1 MAGQSQAASV
11 RCSRMDSNSH
21 PIVELRHARNLGPA
35 IAWRYVAG
43 AASGLSAV
51 SIAAVFGLALSVA
64 VLIVVLSVVNGFE
77 RELRERVLGVLA
89 HATIYFPQPSR
100 PDRRAESRLVG
111 TGGITALS
119 PIVEEAALASNG
131 VKVAGVLV
139 TGIEPERHRSVS
151 DLERYV
157 LPTGAILEPGLF
169 QAWLGQRLAG
179 QLGVQVGDQVTLVL
193 PIPTVSPVGL
203 LPRQR
208 SFTISG
214 LINTQSEMDARG
226 VFIHIDDARRLF
238 RLGEQIAGYQL
249 RIADLF
255 ATDEL
260 YLASA
265 TAFGEREMQVRPWTR
280 VHGNLYQ
287 AIVTQ
292 KVTMF
297 VLLSFLVA
305 VAAFNLVSGLVMVA
319 EQKRVDVA
327 ILRSL
332 GSTTRTVLT
341 IFLSLGLL
349 LGGTGLCLGLLTG
362 VGISHVLPGL
372 LTFVSSWSGRE
383 LMGQYFISYLP
394 IDVRQ
399 VDLIVITIISGVL
412 ILLATLYPAWKATRQ
427 RPVEILAHE

>member
-1 MAGQSQAASV
+1 MITGSQFSPD
-11 RCSRMDSNSH
+11 RQH
-21 PIVELRHARNLGPA
+21 PHALSAA

-43 AASGLSAV
+43 AANGLSAV

-100 PDRRAESRLVG
+100 PDLRAESTLVG
-111 TGGITALS
+111 TGGIVGLS
-119 PIVEEAALASNG
+119 PIVEEAALASSG
-131 VKVAGVLV
+131 EKVAGVLV
-139 TGIEPERHRSVS
+139 TGIEPGRHRSVS
-151 DLERYV
+151 DLEQYV
-157 LPTGAILEPGLF
+157 RPQGAVLEPGRF
-169 QAWLGQRLAG
+169 QAWLGVRLAR
-179 QLGVQVGDQVTLVL
+179 QLDVRVGDQVTIVL
-193 PIPTVSPVGL
+193 PVPTVSPVGL

-208 SFTISG
+208 LFIVSG

-238 RLGEQIAGYQL
+238 RLGERIAGYQL

-260 YLASA
+260 YAA
-265 TAFGEREMQVRPWTR
+265 AEAAFDEREMQVRPWTR
-280 VHGNLYQ
+280 VQGNLYQ

-319 EQKRVDVA
+319 EQKRTDVA
-327 ILRSL
+327 VLRSL
-332 GSTTRTVLT
+332 GSTTSTVMI
-341 IFLSLGLL
+341 IFLSLGLM
-349 LGGTGLCLGLLTG
+349 LGGSGLCLGLLGG
-362 VGISHVLPGL
+362 VGIAHLLPDL
-372 LTFVSSWSGRE
+372 LTWASNLRGQE
-383 LMGQYFISYLP
+383 LMGQYFIGYLP
-394 IDVRQ
+394 VDVRTA
-399 VDLIVITIISGVL
+399 DLVVITLISGIL
-412 ILLATLYPAWKATRQ
+412 ILLAALYPAWKATRQ

>member
-1 MAGQSQAASV
+1 MISTSPPANEA
-11 RCSRMDSNSH
+11 
-21 PIVELRHARNLGPA
+21 RHAHSLGPS

-43 AASGLSAV
+43 AANGLSAV

-64 VLIVVLSVVNGFE
+64 VLIIVLSVVNGFE

-89 HATIYFPQPSR
+89 HATIYFPQPAR
-100 PDRRAESRLVG
+100 PDVRAERRLLG
-111 TGGITALS
+111 TEGITGVS

-139 TGIEPERHRSVS
+139 TGIEPVRHQTVS
-151 DLERYV
+151 DLGQYV
-157 LPTGAILEPGLF
+157 RPSDAVLESGQF
-169 QAWLGQRLAG
+169 QAWFGARLAR
-179 QLGVQVGDQVTLVL
+179 QLDVKVGDQVTLVL

-208 SFTISG
+208 LFTISG

-238 RLGEQIAGYQL
+238 RLGERIAGYQL

-260 YLASA
+260 FGA
-265 TAFGEREMQVRPWTR
+265 TEAAFGEREMQVRPWTR

-332 GSTTRTVLT
+332 GSNTQTVLT

-349 LGGTGLCLGLLTG
+349 LGGSGLCLGLLS
-362 VGISHVLPGL
+362 GIGIAHLLPGL
-372 LTFVSSWSGRE
+372 LNWASSWSGRE

-394 IDVRQ
+394 IDVRST
-399 VDLIVITIISGVL
+399 DLIVITIISSIL